1 MNVLVTL
8 NSGLG
13 AQLGPNFNLTADV
26 GIVYPSTATL
36 AELLAGVYVTVL
48 DNAQIITVTSTGECT
63 NSIELNIINCTTTS
77 TTSTSTTSTTTTT
90 TTVQCTQFV
99 LLGLNGGG
107 SWEAIA
113 CTGDTISGSIPAG
126 EFIFT
131 GCIITSSLVIF
142 NGTIDSQ
149 TPCGTTTTT
158 STTAAPLYTYCAG
171 YSIDNPYAACE
182 DYANCLSTTTTLAP
196 HDMITGSFTITNR
209 VESVSIVNVNL
220 AGYGTNSSVFIDDT
234 NTYSVSGNIYSPNSA
249 IFTITTPGGS
259 DPINVTADTLI
270 ATGVL
275 DVLVV
280 GGGTSTV
287 TIVLTP
293 TNYNSSSDVI
303 SGNLTIIVG

>member
-26 GIVYPSTATL
+26 GIVYPSTVSL
-36 AELLAGVYVTVL
+36 AQLLSGIYVTVL

-63 NSIELNIINCTTTS
+63 NSIELVIAECTTTTTS
-77 TTSTSTTSTTTTT
+77 TTSTTSTTTTT
-90 TTVQCTQFV
+90 TTVECTQFV

-107 SWEAIA
+107 SWEAIT
-113 CTGDTISGSIPAG
+113 CTGNTIQGNIPSGD
-126 EFIFT
+126 FIFT

-158 STTAAPLYTYCAG
+158 TTTAAPLYTYCAG
-171 YSIDNPYAACE
+171 YSVDDRYDACA
-182 DYANCLSTTTTLAP
+182 DYANCLLTTTTTQA
-196 HDMITGSFTITNR
+196 HDILTGSFSITNR
-209 VESVSIVNVNL
+209 IESVSIVNVDL
-220 AGYGTNSSVFIDDT
+220 AGYGTNASVFLNQT
-234 NTYSVSGNIYSPNSA
+234 RSFSVSGNINTPNSA

-259 DPINVTADTLI
+259 DPINITADTLI

-280 GGGTSTV
+280 GGGTTTV

-293 TNYNSSSDVI
+293 TNYSGSYDVI

>member
-13 AQLGPNFNLTADV
+13 AQLGPNFNLTVDV

-36 AELLAGVYVTVL
+36 AELLAGIYVTVL
-48 DNAQIITVTSTGECT
+48 DSAQIITVTSTGECT
-63 NSIELNIINCTTTS
+63 NSIELVIAECTTTTTS
-77 TTSTSTTSTTTTT
+77 TTSTTSTTTTT
-90 TTVQCTQFV
+90 TTVECTQFV

-107 SWEAIA
+107 TWEAIT
-113 CTGDTISGSIPAG
+113 CTGDTIEGNIPAG
-126 EFIFT
+126 DFIFT

-142 NGTIDSQ
+142 NGTIDSE

-171 YSIDNPYAACE
+171 YSLDDPYAACE
-182 DYANCLSTTTTLAP
+182 DYANCLLTTTTLAP

-220 AGYGTNSSVFIDDT
+220 GGYGTNDYVFVNET
-234 NTYSVSGNIYSPNSA
+234 KSFSVSGNVYSPNSA
-249 IFTITTPGGS
+249 IFTISTPGGT

-280 GGGTSTV
+280 GGGTATV

-293 TNYNSSSDVI
+293 TNYNSSYDVI